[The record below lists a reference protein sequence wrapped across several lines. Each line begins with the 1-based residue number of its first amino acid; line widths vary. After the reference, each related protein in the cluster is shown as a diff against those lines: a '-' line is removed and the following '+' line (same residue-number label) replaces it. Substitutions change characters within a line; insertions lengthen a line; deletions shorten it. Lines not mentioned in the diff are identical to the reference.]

1 LSDDVV
7 QLTVASS
14 ESEAAMICG
23 YLESR
28 GIHATYDKG
37 GVFQPFYYGGGGTG
51 EAYLGR
57 QEILVRAED
66 LERARAALERLPQD

>member
-1 LSDDVV
+1 MSDDVV

-23 YLESR
+23 YLEAR

-57 QEILVRAED
+57 QLRYGRAGRPEHRYVW
-66 LERARAALERLPQD
+66 RAT